1 MKIKYF
7 LWILLPL
14 LASCSN
20 DEKYVNVP
28 LEFKIPSNFPALV
41 YNIEVNPPTQ
51 SGFELGKKIFY
62 DGRLSSEGTI
72 SCGFCHIQQNAFTHH
87 GHTVSH
93 GVNNMAGTRNSPPIQ
108 NLAYQTQF
116 MWDGAADNLDFQP
129 VIPLLSA
136 IEMNGNLTTIMAM
149 FKQMPPIQNC
159 LKKLLQMVKL
169 ILKTCSKHFLSL
181 WSWLHL
187 PILDLISI
195 EEMKLV
201 VL

>member
-1 MKIKYF
+1 M
-7 LWILLPL
+7 LLPL

-28 LEFKIPSNFPALV
+28 LEFKVPSNFPALV

-93 GVNNMAGTRNSPPIQ
+93 GVNNLAGTRNSPPIQ
-108 NLAYQTQF
+108 NY
-116 MWDGAADNLDFQP
+116 
-129 VIPLLSA
+129 S
-136 IEMNGNLTTIMAM
+136 TTYVHLR
-149 FKQMPPIQNC
+149 PI
-159 LKKLLQMVKL
+159 V
-169 ILKTCSKHFLSL
+169 
-181 WSWLHL
+181 
-187 PILDLISI
+187 
-195 EEMKLV
+195 E
-201 VL
+201 

>member
-1 MKIKYF
+1 M
-7 LWILLPL
+7 LLPL

-28 LEFKIPSNFPALV
+28 LEFKVPSNFPALV

-51 SGFELGKKIFY
+51 KGFELGKKIFY

-93 GVNNMAGTRNSPPIQ
+93 GVNNLAGTRNSPPIQ

-149 FKQMPPIQNC
+149 FNADTTYS
-159 LKKLLQMVKL
+159 KL
-169 ILKTCSKHFLSL
+169 FN
-181 WSWLHL
+181 
-187 PILDLISI
+187 DN
-195 EEMKLV
+195 
-201 VL
+201 